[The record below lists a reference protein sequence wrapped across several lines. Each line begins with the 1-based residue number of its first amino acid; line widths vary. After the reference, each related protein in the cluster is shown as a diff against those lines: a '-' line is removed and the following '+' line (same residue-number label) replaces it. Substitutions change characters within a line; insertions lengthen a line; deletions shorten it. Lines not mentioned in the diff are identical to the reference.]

1 MPIFVVLTVKVGDR
15 FDLLIALIDQAE
27 NFLIVLKSSMSSTS
41 NNTER
46 YSYHNLVV
54 FWFYVSQPKQLNCIE
69 LDDLS

>member
-1 MPIFVVLTVKVGDR
+1 MAKVGDR

-46 YSYHNLVV
+46 YIYHNLVV
-54 FWFYVSQPKQLNCIE
+54 LVLRISTETVE
-69 LDDLS
+69 LYRTWWPFLMQ